1 MDWTVYKTQF
11 LLCVDSDIGMIFV
24 MGGMG
29 DSVLVGGVG
38 LVVVAFVGWTVDGA
52 TVLQKPKERE
62 KIEKKD

>member
-1 MDWTVYKTQF
+1 
-11 LLCVDSDIGMIFV
+11 